1 MGGNGSYNKSVGGV
15 PTAKRTH
22 TDTGYRI
29 DGHKVLLQ
37 TSNNAQTKTPMNS
50 NSEAPIYLI
59 GSRKKNTDEINVS
72 TIAIYKKHKISK
84 TIDLI
89 FDNEGKVIKYKDGKG
104 SHAHDWQTDDKG
116 YLGRKTHD
124 HKNTLP
130 IDNGFEKLISH
141 IEIFN
146 NKNKKK

>member
-1 MGGNGSYNKSVGGV
+1 MGGNGSYNKSLGGV

-59 GSRKKNTDEINVS
+59 GRKDKKTGKIS
-72 TIAIYKKHKISK
+72 ITTIAIYDKHKLHKSIDIKYDKEGNVIPFKKDKDSSHQHNWNGNTKGEIGRKKHNKS
-84 TIDLI
+84 
-89 FDNEGKVIKYKDGKG
+89 NIK
-104 SHAHDWQTDDKG
+104 
-116 YLGRKTHD
+116 
-124 HKNTLP
+124 P
-130 IDNGFEKLISH
+130 IDDSFFI
-141 IEIFN
+141 
-146 NKNKKK
+146 